1 MAKNT
6 KAAKTTK
13 KARAKVKNLQ
23 VGEKELSATEK
34 KKVKG
39 GLLPAVRNIST
50 NTIGGALSS
59 DTFTTSL
66 GGDSI
71 NFKK

>member
-6 KAAKTTK
+6 KGAKTTQK
-13 KARAKVKNLQ
+13 RRTKVKDLKISK
-23 VGEKELSATEK
+23 KEMSATEK

-59 DTFTTSL
+59 DTFTASL